1 MDSRFSFLTTAQA
14 ELLRQ
19 ILLRRDP
26 SLLDRVQHARSVS
39 RFDADEIVSILGDEF
54 TDNLDDEWEP
64 TPYGLQVNDVLAQF
78 NAARLKEWP

>member
-1 MDSRFSFLTTAQA
+1 MDSHFSFLTTAQA

-26 SLLDRVQHARSVS
+26 SLLERVQHAKSLS
-39 RFDADEIVSILGDEF
+39 RFDADEIMSILGAEF

-78 NAARLKEWP
+78 NVGVLEEWP